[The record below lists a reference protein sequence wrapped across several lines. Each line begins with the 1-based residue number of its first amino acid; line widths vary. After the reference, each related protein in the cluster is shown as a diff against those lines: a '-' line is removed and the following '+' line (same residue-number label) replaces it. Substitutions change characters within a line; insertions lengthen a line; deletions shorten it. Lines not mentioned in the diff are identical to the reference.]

1 MTHAATEQQTV
12 SPTECWCC
20 GSTYPEDDLV
30 HLGNHPEVAVWVGCS
45 QWLRRRAV
53 RRHDDHRRSPA
64 ARARRAVDD
73 VREAVTKRG
82 WHDRGALGRLL
93 RRIDRHL
100 P

>member
-1 MTHAATEQQTV
+1 MTAAGTEQQAV

-20 GSTYPEDDLV
+20 GSTYPEGDLV
-30 HLGNHPEVAVWVGCS
+30 HLGNHPEVAVCVGCS

-53 RRHDDHRRSPA
+53 RRGDRRRSPA
-64 ARARRAVDD
+64 ALARAVVDR
-73 VREAVTKRG
+73 VRDAVIARG
-82 WHDRGALGRLL
+82 WHDRGMLGRLL